1 MVALQAATAGAALL
15 QVQVH
20 VGEITLLPGA
30 LQDQALPRVA
40 VQHPL
45 PAAVQEETLKH
56 IKYHQMPIKKKNIK
70 PSIMEKP
77 HTSDNNG
84 TSTKKNNLAPPSQ
97 SVNSANP
104 GKDTTNKE
112 KTGKSQSI
120 KAGRGQSLEDLFE
133 NNLKDIYS
141 GEKQLVEA
149 LPKVAE
155 AAYNEDLQDAFR
167 EHLEQT
173 RKHVERLEKI
183 FGRLGIEKG
192 EEEKCLAMEGLIKEC
207 NRTIEEFEESPVR
220 DSALII
226 GAQKIEHYEIA
237 AYGSL
242 CELADVLGISGALNL
257 LERTLDEEETTDKN
271 LTDIAKDINDEA
283 FEMSQR
289 ESSSSQY

>member
-1 MVALQAATAGAALL
+1 MA
-15 QVQVH
+15 
-20 VGEITLLPGA
+20 
-30 LQDQALPRVA
+30 
-40 VQHPL
+40 
-45 PAAVQEETLKH
+45 
-56 IKYHQMPIKKKNIK
+56 KNNKNLK

-77 HTSDNNG
+77 HNSDING
-84 TSTKKNNLAPPSQ
+84 ANAKKNVVPPSQ
-97 SVNSANP
+97 SINSANP
-104 GKDTTNKE
+104 GKDGKEGKE
-112 KTGKSQSI
+112 KSGTEDAKGSKT
-120 KAGRGQSLEDLFE
+120 LEDLFE

-141 GEKQLVEA
+141 AEKQLVEA

-173 RKHVERLEKI
+173 RRHVERIEKI
-183 FGRLGIEKG
+183 FSRLGIEKK
-192 EEEKCLAMEGLIKEC
+192 EDEKCLAMEGLIKEC
-207 NRTIEEFEESPVR
+207 NKTIEEFEESAVR

-242 CELADVLGISGALNL
+242 CELADVLGITGALNL

-283 FEMSQR
+283 FEQSQR
-289 ESSSSQY
+289 EGSKAQSQY

>member
-1 MVALQAATAGAALL
+1 MSKK
-15 QVQVH
+15 
-20 VGEITLLPGA
+20 
-30 LQDQALPRVA
+30 
-40 VQHPL
+40 
-45 PAAVQEETLKH
+45 LK
-56 IKYHQMPIKKKNIK
+56 PIKSK
-70 PSIMEKP
+70 IMEKP
-77 HTSDNNG
+77 HTSDTNG
-84 TSTKKNNLAPPSQ
+84 TSSKKNTVPPNQ

-104 GKDTTNKE
+104 GRENKVE
-112 KTGKSQSI
+112 KAAQGK
-120 KAGRGQSLEDLFE
+120 GQSTLEDLFE

-141 GEKQLVEA
+141 GEKQLLQA

-155 AAYNEDLQDAFR
+155 AAYNEDLQDAIR

-173 RKHVERLEKI
+173 KRQVERLDKI
-183 FGRLGIEKG
+183 FSRLGIDKG
-192 EEEKCLAMEGLIKEC
+192 AEEKCLAMEGLIKEC

-242 CELADVLGISGALNL
+242 CELADVLGLSGAMGL
-257 LERTLDEEETTDKN
+257 LERTLEEEETADRN

-289 ESSSSQY
+289 QPQVQKSQK

>member
-1 MVALQAATAGAALL
+1 
-15 QVQVH
+15 
-20 VGEITLLPGA
+20 
-30 LQDQALPRVA
+30 
-40 VQHPL
+40 
-45 PAAVQEETLKH
+45 
-56 IKYHQMPIKKKNIK
+56 MPIKNKKIK
-70 PSIMEKP
+70 SSNMEKP

-84 TSTKKNNLAPPSQ
+84 TTNNVKKNNQVPPSQ

-104 GKDTTNKE
+104 TKESKD
-112 KTGKSQSI
+112 KTGKAQGV
-120 KAGRGQSLEDLFE
+120 KGVKGQTLEDLFE

-141 GEKQLVEA
+141 GEKQLVQA

-173 RKHVERLEKI
+173 KRQVERLEKI
-183 FGRLGIEKG
+183 FSRLGIEKN

-207 NRTIEEFEESPVR
+207 NRLIEEFDESPVR

-242 CELADVLGISGALNL
+242 CELADVLGLTGALNL

-283 FEMSQR
+283 FESSQR
-289 ESSSSQY
+289 ESASSQY